1 MWHGLGEEVGCKDK
15 KCVVQRRNKERMT
28 AVRRAREFLPKQM
41 NGGLNTL
48 RTHTPVTKPATCP
61 K

>member
-1 MWHGLGEEVGCKDK
+1 MWHGQGEEVGCKDK

-41 NGGLNTL
+41 NVGPQYIEDPHPCNQAC
-48 RTHTPVTKPATCP
+48 HTP
-61 K
+61 